1 MKTTV
6 KIRRVTVTAM
16 FAALASIL
24 MFFEMPLPFMP
35 PFLKLDP
42 SAVPILIGSFI
53 LGPAAGAAMVFIKA
67 FVHFF
72 SSTTGG
78 VGELA
83 DFIITS
89 SFVVTAA
96 IVYRRHHTRKGAV
109 LACISGTVALAI
121 VGVLA
126 NKFLLLP
133 FYSTVMPLEA
143 IFKAC
148 AAVNPL
154 IKDTNTYLMYGVLP
168 FNLIKGIAVS
178 LITFPVYKR
187 MSSHI
192 KHFITMVEPVTST
205 VKKIPSNQL

>member
-6 KIRRVTVTAM
+6 KTRRVTVTAM
-16 FAALASIL
+16 FAALATIL
-24 MFFEMPLPFMP
+24 MFFEVPVPFMP

-42 SAVPILIGSFI
+42 SAVPILIGGFI
-53 LGPAAGAAMVFIKA
+53 LGPVAGMAMVFIKA

-89 SFVVTAA
+89 SFVITAS
-96 IVYRRHHTRKGAV
+96 IIYRRHHTKTGAV
-109 LACISGTVALAI
+109 LACVGGTAALAA

-133 FYSTVMPLEA
+133 FYSTVMPIEA

-154 IKDTNTYLMYGVLP
+154 ITDTNTYLIYGVLP
-168 FNLIKGIAVS
+168 FNLIKGVVVS
-178 LITFPVYKR
+178 LLTFPVYKR
-187 MSSHI
+187 MSTQI
-192 KHFITMVEPVTST
+192 KHFITMVDGAGNAGN
-205 VKKIPSNQL
+205 IPSEQP

>member
-6 KIRRVTVTAM
+6 KVRRITVTAM
-16 FAALASIL
+16 FAALATIL
-24 MFFEMPLPFMP
+24 MFFEMPVPFMP

-53 LGPAAGAAMVFIKA
+53 LGPMAGMAMVFIKA

-89 SFVVTAA
+89 SFVITAA
-96 IVYRRHHTRKGAV
+96 GIYRRHHTKRGAV
-109 LACISGTVALAI
+109 LACIGGTAALAA

-148 AAVNPL
+148 AAVNPF
-154 IKDTNTYLMYGVLP
+154 IKDANTYLMYGVLP
-168 FNLIKGIAVS
+168 FNLIKGVVIS
-178 LITFPVYKR
+178 LLTFPVYKR
-187 MSSHI
+187 MSTHI
-192 KHFITMVEPVTST
+192 RHFITMVDASGTAGN
-205 VKKIPSNQL
+205 IPSEQS

>member
-1 MKTTV
+1 MKASV
-6 KIRRVTVTAM
+6 KVRRITVTAM
-16 FAALASIL
+16 FAALATVL
-24 MFFEMPLPFMP
+24 MFFEMPVPFMP

-42 SAVPILIGSFI
+42 SAVPILIGGFI
-53 LGPAAGAAMVFIKA
+53 LGPVAGVVMVFIKA
-67 FVHFF
+67 FVHLF
-72 SSTTGG
+72 SSMTGG

-89 SFVVTAA
+89 SFVATAA

-109 LACISGTVALAI
+109 LACIAGTAVLAA

-133 FYSTVMPLEA
+133 FYSTVMPLES

-148 AAVNPL
+148 GAVNPL

-187 MSSHI
+187 MSTHI
-192 KHFITMVEPVTST
+192 KHFITMVESDSRAL
-205 VKKIPSNQL
+205 KNIPSKQH

>member
-1 MKTTV
+1 MKSNV
-6 KIRRVTVTAM
+6 KIRRITVTAM
-16 FAALASIL
+16 FAAIATIL
-24 MFFEMPLPFMP
+24 MYFETPVPFMP

-42 SAVPILIGSFI
+42 SAIPILIGSFI
-53 LGPAAGAAMVFIKA
+53 LGPAAGMAMVFIKA

-72 SSTTGG
+72 STTTGG

-89 SFVVTAA
+89 AFVMTAA
-96 IVYRRHHTRKGAV
+96 IIYRRHHTKKGAI
-109 LACISGTVALAI
+109 LACIGGTVALAV

-133 FYSTVMPLEA
+133 FFSSVMPMEA

-148 AAVNPL
+148 AKVNPL
-154 IKDTNTYLMYGVLP
+154 IKDTNTYLLYGALP
-168 FNLIKGIAVS
+168 FNLIKGSVIS
-178 LITFPVYKR
+178 LLTFPVYKR

-192 KHFITMVEPVTST
+192 KHFITMVDAPGAAGGT
-205 VKKIPSNQL
+205 PSEQP

>member
-6 KIRRVTVTAM
+6 KTRRVTVTAM
-16 FAALASIL
+16 FAALATIL
-24 MFFEMPLPFMP
+24 MFFETPVPFMP

-42 SAVPILIGSFI
+42 SAVPILIGGFI
-53 LGPAAGAAMVFIKA
+53 LGPTAGMVMVFIKA

-89 SFVVTAA
+89 SFVITAS
-96 IVYRRHHTRKGAV
+96 IIYRRHHTKKGAV
-109 LACISGTVALAI
+109 LACIGGTAALATI
-121 VGVLA
+121 AVLA

-133 FYSTVMPLEA
+133 FYSTVMPMEA

-148 AAVNPL
+148 AKVNPF
-154 IKDTNTYLMYGVLP
+154 ITDANTYLIYGVLP
-168 FNLIKGIAVS
+168 FNLIKGLAIS
-178 LITFPVYKR
+178 LLTFPVYKR
-187 MSSHI
+187 MSTHI
-192 KHFITMVEPVTST
+192 KHFITMVDASGTT
-205 VKKIPSNQL
+205 GNIPSEQP

>member
-1 MKTTV
+1 M
-6 KIRRVTVTAM
+6 
-16 FAALASIL
+16 ALAL
-24 MFFEMPLPFMP
+24 
-35 PFLKLDP
+35 
-42 SAVPILIGSFI
+42 
-53 LGPAAGAAMVFIKA
+53 
-67 FVHFF
+67 
-72 SSTTGG
+72 
-78 VGELA
+78 
-83 DFIITS
+83 
-89 SFVVTAA
+89 
-96 IVYRRHHTRKGAV
+96 
-109 LACISGTVALAI
+109 

-143 IFKAC
+143 IFKTC

-192 KHFITMVEPVTST
+192 KHFITMVEPVSSG
-205 VKKIPSNQL
+205 VKSIPSNQI

>member
-6 KIRRVTVTAM
+6 KVRRVTVTAM

-24 MFFEMPLPFMP
+24 MFFETPIPFMP

-42 SAVPILIGSFI
+42 SAIPILIGGFI
-53 LGPAAGAAMVFIKA
+53 LGPMASVAMVFIKA

-83 DFIITS
+83 DFIMTS
-89 SFVVTAA
+89 SFVVIAA
-96 IVYRRHHTRKGAV
+96 IVYRRHHTKKGAV
-109 LACISGTVALAI
+109 LACISGTVALAV

-126 NKFLLLP
+126 NKLLVLP
-133 FYSTVMPLEA
+133 FYSTVMPIEA

-168 FNLIKGIAVS
+168 FNLIKGIVIS

-187 MSSHI
+187 MSNHI
-192 KHFITMVEPVTST
+192 KHFIAMVEPASGAI
-205 VKKIPSNQL
+205 KSIPSKQS

>member
-6 KIRRVTVTAM
+6 KTRRVTVTAM
-16 FAALASIL
+16 FAALATIL
-24 MFFEMPLPFMP
+24 MFFEMPIPFMP

-42 SAVPILIGSFI
+42 SAVPILIGGFI
-53 LGPAAGAAMVFIKA
+53 LGPVAGMTMVFIKA

-89 SFVVTAA
+89 SFVITAS
-96 IVYRRHHTRKGAV
+96 IIYRRHHTKMGAI
-109 LACISGTVALAI
+109 LACVGGTVALAT

-154 IKDTNTYLMYGVLP
+154 ITDTNTYLIYGVLP
-168 FNLIKGIAVS
+168 FNLIKGIVVS
-178 LITFPVYKR
+178 LLTFPVYKR
-187 MSSHI
+187 MSTHI
-192 KHFITMVEPVTST
+192 KHFITMVDGSGNAGN
-205 VKKIPSNQL
+205 IPSEQP